1 MRAVKISDE
10 PLLKDFFYALSDKS
24 LYRRFISV
32 RTDMP
37 HERLQDFVVIDY
49 TKELVI
55 LATIKQAELEEVVGL
70 GQYYIL
76 PGTHSAEVALV
87 VKDNYQNQGI
97 GTVLLTYLTQ
107 LALKQG
113 LLGFTTEVLVENQLM
128 LRLFEKMGFDIQKHS
143 SAGVYELK
151 MAFRGIQ

>member
-1 MRAVKISDE
+1 M
-10 PLLKDFFYALSDKS
+10 
-24 LYRRFISV
+24 
-32 RTDMP
+32 
-37 HERLQDFVVIDY
+37 VIDY

-55 LATIKQAELEEVVGL
+55 LATIKHDELEEVVGL
-70 GQYYIL
+70 GQYAIH

-87 VKDNYQNQGI
+87 IKDDYQNQGI

-113 LLGFTTEVLVENQLM
+113 LLGFTAEVLIENQLM